1 MHHLDGQV
9 MDNTVNHVIDEYGFA
24 IDIHDAIICCC
35 ESADYARDV
44 YANGTTSDE
53 PSLKQIHTN
62 RKSILQNYIRS
73 LNIPAS
79 AITEFKQVMSLVE
92 PLLEPLHV
100 NPLVLK

>member
-1 MHHLDGQV
+1 
-9 MDNTVNHVIDEYGFA
+9 MDNTINHTVGAYGFA

-35 ESADYARDV
+35 ESADFARDV
-44 YANGTTSDE
+44 YANGTTPDE

-79 AITEFKQVMSLVE
+79 ALAEWNQVQALVE
-92 PLLEPLHV
+92 PLTEELII